1 MLFFQVIYFS
11 RFWRSIM
18 KKILRVITLTSTL
31 MICGINANA
40 QNNESS
46 IKYMK
51 EKLNGTNVKQHMKKI
66 VSDNIAQ
73 NETQE
78 NVQETKEDYIKKGIT
93 TVVDDWQEVKFS
105 LMDACKKSGYE
116 VKTIIDRQNK
126 IICARKTKVS
136 GRELE
141 LNIRFE
147 GKKVMRGFYIDT
159 EQWYEG
165 ESKDGSP
172 KVYTINQNINQPNV
186 DEIWNKVT
194 NK

>member
-1 MLFFQVIYFS
+1 
-11 RFWRSIM
+11 M